1 MSERCCWCTQGLPE
15 NKQAAQEALLKRAK
29 ANSDAQKGQYDPSSE
44 SSEAGDR
51 TYEKGYVY

>member
-1 MSERCCWCTQGLPE
+1 MTLQGQPE
-15 NKQAAQEALLKRAK
+15 NKKAGQDALLKRAK
-29 ANSDAQKGQYDPSSE
+29 ANSDAQKGQYDPSTE